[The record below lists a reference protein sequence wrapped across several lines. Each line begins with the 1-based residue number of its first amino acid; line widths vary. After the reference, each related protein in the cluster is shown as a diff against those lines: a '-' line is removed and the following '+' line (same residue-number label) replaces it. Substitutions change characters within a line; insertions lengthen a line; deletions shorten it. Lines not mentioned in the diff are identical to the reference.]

1 MAGSA
6 MQRTVPVSEETLTG
20 TVHRPI
26 RAVDRLMFWNDALK
40 TPKAATAITPD
51 EAEDTST
58 PMTKA
63 GRKDRRHLRGQASVQ
78 RIIDTTIHLIAEEG
92 IAGVTMQRIA
102 GEIGSSNALVVF
114 HFGSKEKLFR
124 AVLEYL
130 NDQFENLW
138 QKTVWKPGLSAAERI
153 VASIDCARHF
163 RIQHPD
169 WVTVW
174 VLFGGDRQTMQLDRV
189 ISLPS
194 DQAYL
199 AQSRAFLTEVAHEG
213 GYEGV
218 DIDTLAEG
226 LNYLVHGAWY
236 WDTFNPDTVRS
247 DALHATALALLR
259 QAFPKS
265 F

>member
-1 MAGSA
+1 MAGTV
-6 MQRTVPVSEETLTG
+6 MRRTVPVSEETLTG

-40 TPKAATAITPD
+40 TPKAPPAITSD

-78 RIIDTTIHLIAEEG
+78 RIIDTTIRLIAEEG

-213 GYEGV
+213 GYDGV
-218 DIDTLAEG
+218 DVDTLAEG

>member
-1 MAGSA
+1 M
-6 MQRTVPVSEETLTG
+6 TG

-26 RAVDRLMFWNDALK
+26 RAVDIPTFWNDALK
-40 TPKAATAITPD
+40 TPKAATATSPD
-51 EAEDTST
+51 EAQDVST

-63 GRKDRRHLRGQASVQ
+63 GRKDRRHLRGQESAQ
-78 RIIDTTIHLIAEEG
+78 RIIDTTIRLIAEEG

-102 GEIGSSNALVVF
+102 GEVGSSNALVVF

-124 AVLEYL
+124 SVLEYL
-130 NDQFENLW
+130 NEQFASLW
-138 QKTVWKPGLSAAERI
+138 EATVNKPGLSAAERVI
-153 VASIDCARHF
+153 ASIDCARHF
-163 RIQHPD
+163 RTRHPD

-174 VLFGGDRQTMQLDRV
+174 VLFGGDRQTMQLDRM

-199 AQSRAFLTEVAHEG
+199 AQSRAFLAEVAREG

-218 DIDTLAEG
+218 DTETLAEG

-247 DALHATALALLR
+247 EALHTTALALLR

>member
-1 MAGSA
+1 M
-6 MQRTVPVSEETLTG
+6 
-20 TVHRPI
+20 
-26 RAVDRLMFWNDALK
+26 K
-40 TPKAATAITPD
+40 TPKAAPATAPD
-51 EAEDTST
+51 EAGDTST
-58 PMTKA
+58 PMTKT

-78 RIIDTTIHLIAEEG
+78 RIIDTTIRLIAEEG
-92 IAGVTMQRIA
+92 ISGVTMQRIA

-130 NDQFENLW
+130 NDQFDSLW
-138 QKTVWKPGLSAAERI
+138 QKTVWKPGLSAAERV

-174 VLFGGDRQTMQLDRV
+174 VLFGGDRQTTQLDRI

-199 AQSRAFLTEVAHEG
+199 AQSRAFLTEVACEG

-247 DALHATALALLR
+247 DALHTTALALLR